1 MTGTVIAQVIAYLI
15 YPVLTRIY
23 TTADMGDL
31 GVYTRLVAFISA
43 FATARYELT
52 LPIAKQDH
60 HAFSLY
66 RLSFR
71 ISLVVLSSVLLL
83 GMIYSFFYGSG
94 YSDYVFL
101 IMVVLSVYI
110 NVWIGLGTSW
120 SIRRKLFRQISLQRM
135 VNALS
140 VNGFRL
146 LFGFLNQ
153 GSFGLILGSLLG
165 AFSSIFV
172 FIRTFLSDKKA
183 FHSTKDSKRFRVLAK
198 EYKSF
203 PTINL
208 PHALMDLGVDLL
220 IATFVVFYYGK
231 SAFGSFSHA
240 YMMLKLPLLFF
251 GQSIGQVF
259 FNKCSEMVNN
269 KQDIYPLVK
278 KTIRTLFLIAI
289 VPFTVLY
296 FYGEPIFGFVF
307 GDQWEESGRIAE
319 ILAPALFLNFL
330 ISPVSTLA
338 LILSKQRTMLGIGI
352 LVACLQC
359 FCFGVLPLLISL
371 LLKFG
376 FLPATFSSM
385 EFVLGLNT
393 ILLTIVFGMVI
404 LIYLN
409 FARKHSMKEH

>member
-1 MTGTVIAQVIAYLI
+1 MTGTVIAQLIAYLI
-15 YPVLTRIY
+15 YPILTRIY
-23 TTADMGDL
+23 TTEDMGDL

-71 ISLVVLSSVLLL
+71 ISLVVLSSILLL
-83 GMIYSFFYGSG
+83 GIIYSFFHTYN

-101 IMVVLSVYI
+101 ILVVLSVYI
-110 NVWIGLGTSW
+110 NVWISLGTSW

-183 FHSTKDSKRFRVLAK
+183 FYSTKDRRRFRVLAK

-220 IATFVVFYYGK
+220 IATFIVFYYGK

-307 GDQWEESGRIAE
+307 GDQWGESGRIAE

-338 LILSKQRTMLGIGI
+338 LVLSKQRIMLGIGI

-376 FLPATFSSM
+376 FLPNTFSSM

-393 ILLTIVFGMVI
+393 ILLMIVFGMVI

-409 FARKHSMKEH
+409 FARKHSLKER